1 MVRAVCALAVLV
13 GAAAARAEQ
22 AAPAGVEVT
31 AQTEAAP
38 TGPASLATWT
48 DRVVT
53 RLVAASLARVPP
65 LVPPTPVAVAWDA
78 RRRAS
83 IDVGGPLAGVA
94 VADLD
99 ADGRDELYLAT
110 DDALIAYDLGATPAE
125 RARVALPPEL
135 PATRPRESIAV
146 MSVVPA
152 TAAAPTMLAVRSG
165 SRARGAR
172 YALRDGA
179 LVEAEPVADFPL
191 CAGDARPLVP
201 GRNHF
206 GSVGAPVYAVVC
218 RTDLVA
224 KDGAPLHVTATL
236 GAGGELKVEVR
247 VVCRGADCV
256 APPPSEFVVDDV
268 GVGLQIADLDRDGS
282 IEIVAGGD
290 GAPGDADVIRV
301 IRAGAPSAK
310 KPWFKRAFLSGV
322 VAAAV
327 GDFDGDG
334 DEEALAATRLQGAT
348 RIDLWQLNK

>member
-1 MVRAVCALAVLV
+1 
-13 GAAAARAEQ
+13 
-22 AAPAGVEVT
+22 
-31 AQTEAAP
+31 
-38 TGPASLATWT
+38 
-48 DRVVT
+48 
-53 RLVAASLARVPP
+53 
-65 LVPPTPVAVAWDA
+65 
-78 RRRAS
+78 
-83 IDVGGPLAGVA
+83 
-94 VADLD
+94 
-99 ADGRDELYLAT
+99 
-110 DDALIAYDLGATPAE
+110 
-125 RARVALPPEL
+125 
-135 PATRPRESIAV
+135 
-146 MSVVPA
+146 
-152 TAAAPTMLAVRSG
+152 MLAVRSA

-179 LVEAEPVADFPL
+179 LVEAEPIADFPL
-191 CAGDARPLVP
+191 CAGDARPLVR

-206 GSVGAPVYAVVC
+206 GSAAAPVYAVVC

-236 GAGGELKVEVR
+236 GAGGELTVEVR
-247 VVCRGADCV
+247 VVCRRADCA
-256 APPPSEFVVDDV
+256 APAPTEFVVEDV

-290 GAPGDADVIRV
+290 GAPGDADVVRV
-301 IRAGAPSAK
+301 VRGAAPSAK